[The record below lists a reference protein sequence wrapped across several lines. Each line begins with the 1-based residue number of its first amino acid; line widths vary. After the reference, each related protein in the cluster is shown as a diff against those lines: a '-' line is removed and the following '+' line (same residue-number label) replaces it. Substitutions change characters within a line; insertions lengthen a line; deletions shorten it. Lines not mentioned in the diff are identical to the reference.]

1 MAVFSNH
8 SNKKEIDDEFYTL
21 KDDWK
26 KIEKYI
32 PKDKIAWEAFSN
44 GDFESVE
51 YLKTICKEVKYNTG
65 DFFEND
71 NTNILFDIIL
81 TNPPFSIKKQVLERL
96 KLLDKPFILILP
108 TLSLQTKYMKSIFGD
123 DLQIILP
130 TKKIFFYKII
140 NGKKKIYNKLSYYCC
155 YVCYKIN
162 LEKDIIFID

>member
-1 MAVFSNH
+1 MAIFSH
-8 SNKKEIDDEFYTL
+8 HKKEIDDEFYTL
-21 KDDWK
+21 KEDWK
-26 KIEKYI
+26 RIENYI
-32 PKDKIAWEAFSN
+32 PKNKVAWEAFSN
-44 GDFESVE
+44 GEFESVD
-51 YLKTICKEVKYNTG
+51 YLKSICKEVKCNTG

-71 NTNILFDIIL
+71 NISFDIIL

-96 KLLDKPFILILP
+96 KLLDKPFIIILP

-123 DLQIILP
+123 DLQVILP

-140 NGKKKIYNKLSYYCC
+140 DGKKKIYNKLSYYCC